1 MQSESVLHWQVVNY
15 MFRCMKTENL
25 DHSLIRHFISEVS
38 SRNIFSTTVC
48 ICMHMWVNVLFQ
60 VLSIIQPPYSAEF
73 GSVFL
78 PLVQN
83 QDIAGPLV
91 NADGTDIVS
100 QFIGTCTSTFHCTYS
115 VTGNASILPCKS
127 ICIVFGV
134 SRSEYLFLCV
144 CTCTCAAECPR
155 KTRRKKKNKP

>member
-1 MQSESVLHWQVVNY
+1 
-15 MFRCMKTENL
+15 
-25 DHSLIRHFISEVS
+25 
-38 SRNIFSTTVC
+38 
-48 ICMHMWVNVLFQ
+48 MHEWVNVLFQ

-100 QFIGTCTSTFHCTYS
+100 QFIGITYFPLHIKCDRHALYALS
-115 VTGNASILPCKS
+115 LV
-127 ICIVFGV
+127 
-134 SRSEYLFLCV
+134 
-144 CTCTCAAECPR
+144 
-155 KTRRKKKNKP
+155 